1 MREELRCF
9 VYFDFEGPLEA
20 ACKEAAEGPDERR
33 KGWEEDAVD
42 LEWIQVHRFLKD
54 RPEDMGQLSKCDLI
68 NSKKP

>member
-42 LEWIQVHRFLKD
+42 LERI
-54 RPEDMGQLSKCDLI
+54 
-68 NSKKP
+68 